1 MLTAQAVVRK
11 RYLQARRLRGQKARS
26 RREEE
31 ESETACHATASASAR
46 TTAVRAR
53 TARSV
58 SPALQK
64 THGTSTMHLCFRI
77 LMIKT
82 NRGRGNPE
90 AGLAKA
96 DQKKCCLLFGPAH
109 TCALRSHSSLARAVA
124 FFFGLGC
131 SACSRADRGMALAW
145 RRSSKLVASQRSHE
159 LHALLSAVRQG
170 SGGWLAM
177 RGVAW

>member
-124 FFFGLGC
+124 FFLA
-131 SACSRADRGMALAW
+131 SAALPAHERSGAWHWRGVGRTSSS
-145 RRSSKLVASQRSHE
+145 RRSDRTSCMLCSVQC
-159 LHALLSAVRQG
+159 G
-170 SGGWLAM
+170 
-177 RGVAW
+177 RGVVAGWRCVAW